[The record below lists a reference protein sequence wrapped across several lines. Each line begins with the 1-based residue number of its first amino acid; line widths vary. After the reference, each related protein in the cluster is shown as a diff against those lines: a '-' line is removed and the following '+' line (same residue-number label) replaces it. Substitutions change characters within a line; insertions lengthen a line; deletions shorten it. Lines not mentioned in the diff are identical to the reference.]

1 VWKHL
6 VRKEPIVYHAMFWSL
21 VSPLGMYTLATYR
34 LSLAA
39 DFPPLQL
46 VRQAYRGTAALIGRG
61 RGAAIANAS
70 CSAIGSRCG
79 DIACGIL
86 RAGSRRTADRH

>member
-46 VRQAYRGTAALIGRG
+46 VPRIMIWVAFSAWILTMVGALAAFWRV
-61 RGAAIANAS
+61 
-70 CSAIGSRCG
+70 
-79 DIACGIL
+79 L
-86 RAGSRRTADRH
+86 RTPVR